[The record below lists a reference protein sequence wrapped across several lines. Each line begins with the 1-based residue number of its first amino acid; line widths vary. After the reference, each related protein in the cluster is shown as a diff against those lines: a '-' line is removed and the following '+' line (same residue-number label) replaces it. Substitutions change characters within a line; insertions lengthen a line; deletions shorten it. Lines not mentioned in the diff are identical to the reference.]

1 MQGGIIVKCRKC
13 GAEIKEGSLYCERCG
28 EEVRIVPDYNSLD
41 DLLAEHVRNEL
52 YSGSQQKQSK
62 KTSGK
67 SKKKRQNSH
76 KKIVII
82 LTSLL
87 FVILIGLLLYQTSY
101 AGYIKKGYNAL
112 EKKKYDTAICHF
124 ESAIE
129 KDKKK
134 AEGYIGISDVY
145 LAKDDFYSA
154 EEVFLE
160 EIENQKNNIELYKGL
175 IEVYM
180 NSEKKDRISILMANC
195 KSDSVLSAL
204 SDYVVEKPTFSLKK
218 DSYDEKEELELYSKG
233 NDIYYTLDGSEPSET
248 TGAKYNK
255 DLPILLEEG
264 NWIVR
269 AVAVNKKGVPSLL
282 SKHTYKIETPLMEAP
297 IVSPSSGLYEQQ
309 EKITVEVK
317 EGYTAYYAFGTTEP
331 TEENWKKYI
340 GPIPMPQ
347 GNLIFSA
354 VLVENST
361 GKASAVTVRN
371 YDLELDVTTEENVLE

>member
-112 EKKKYDTAICHF
+112 EKKKYDTAIRHF

-248 TGAKYNK
+248 TGAKYNQ